1 MEETKDT
8 MTSEEM
14 TSAEQS
20 FRRFKIVTALVGV
33 FLVATSGYLLW
44 GVHGLRTEISDLNH
58 TFAEEMNRVRETS
71 ALDSGN
77 HQRELQ
83 SLREELAA
91 TIQQARTSVGQAKV
105 EAKRHAERLAK
116 ELAQKQDDQRQ
127 QIASQMSEIRD
138 EAATRIE
145 QVSSDVGNVKTEV
158 ATTQQELDEM
168 VAGLKQVHGDLGV
181 MSGRIATTAEELAA
195 LKALGER
202 NYFEFDVAKSKKAT
216 RVGDIRIVLKN
227 TDPKRNKFTMEV
239 YADDKRI
246 EKKHKTVNEPIQF
259 YVGGRGG
266 QPYEVVV
273 NEVKKGRIVG
283 YLAAPKVEMA
293 RR

>member
-1 MEETKDT
+1 M
-8 MTSEEM
+8 
-14 TSAEQS
+14 
-20 FRRFKIVTALVGV
+20 
-33 FLVATSGYLLW
+33 
-44 GVHGLRTEISDLNH
+44 
-58 TFAEEMNRVRETS
+58 
-71 ALDSGN
+71 
-77 HQRELQ
+77 
-83 SLREELAA
+83 
-91 TIQQARTSVGQAKV
+91 
-105 EAKRHAERLAK
+105 
-116 ELAQKQDDQRQ
+116 
-127 QIASQMSEIRD
+127 
-138 EAATRIE
+138 
-145 QVSSDVGNVKTEV
+145 SSDVGNVKTEV